1 MLLLT
6 GSLCTVFSL
15 STLPSNRSTLLTER
29 VDPVA
34 FLLRTSQSVIGPR
47 PLVVVVEN
55 GVTLAVG
62 HLCDRCYLPLLV
74 LWVSSDSQAR
84 VPRGLGQA
92 DLRKVI
98 FF

>member
-6 GSLCTVFSL
+6 GSLCPVFSL

-47 PLVVVVEN
+47 PLAVVIEN

-62 HLCDRCYLPLLV
+62 QLGPLCVTDATCLCWCCGFHQTPRLECPEV
-74 LWVSSDSQAR
+74 LDKR
-84 VPRGLGQA
+84 T
-92 DLRKVI
+92 
-98 FF
+98 